1 MLGPLDLHDLRI
13 SKTPHPSDRASL
25 SMLSCK
31 AKGSGAPALAKHG
44 KGALR
49 KASIKRYQVHPVNI
63 GVKHWCD
70 HMHPQAS
77 ELLRLPEPARIQ
89 AKKKNDGAAGAGQ
102 WQYHE
107 RKLL

>member
-1 MLGPLDLHDLRI
+1 
-13 SKTPHPSDRASL
+13 
-25 SMLSCK
+25 MLSCK

-49 KASIKRYQVHPVNI
+49 KASIKMYQVHPVNI

-77 ELLRLPEPARIQ
+77 ELLRLREPARIQ
-89 AKKKNDGAAGAGQ
+89 AKKKTTVPPGLGNGSTMNGSFSNFHARCLSLGGF
-102 WQYHE
+102 
-107 RKLL
+107 R